1 MLCYPLILLSV
12 GFMSSYVNVNEFSVC
27 IVKKKNK
34 VTYEG
39 LFYQLFVLKIVYE
52 RKKGQ
57 LIKSL
62 FSTSV
67 YFFVRHGGVEA
78 SNYTHGLTIKRH
90 RFGIG

>member
-27 IVKKKNK
+27 IVKKKKNK

-39 LFYQLFVLKIVYE
+39 LFYQLFVLKTVYE

-67 YFFVRHGGVEA
+67 
-78 SNYTHGLTIKRH
+78 
-90 RFGIG
+90 